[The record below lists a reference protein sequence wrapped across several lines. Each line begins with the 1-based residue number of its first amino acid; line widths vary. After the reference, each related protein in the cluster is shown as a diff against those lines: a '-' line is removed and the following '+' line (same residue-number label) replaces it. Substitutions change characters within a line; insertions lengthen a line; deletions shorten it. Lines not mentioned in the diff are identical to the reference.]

1 MKVISGMK
9 SYFKQFIPST
19 TSSFFTYFLSAILN
33 LFVSYGLLLL
43 LLRVLPKEQYGQY
56 GLYISVFSMLLIL
69 FNFGHKEII
78 FKFSSLFNVEDDSS
92 KLLNT
97 FRSFIQWNL
106 VIFIATQGLLLID
119 ITWYIVAMA
128 FLLNSWLITGAAY
141 HRGQADY
148 RLDAFALPMQRSFW
162 LIGCIALYFFLDE
175 ISLNQV
181 FCAAVVATIMCLVY
195 IILPIFNQFKSVAFN
210 QKHDTNQM
218 KLLFNF
224 FIIEIASVF
233 YLKSDILL
241 LRLFDLD
248 LAIVAD
254 YFFAIQLF
262 EIIVLIIMP
271 IGYFYFNALSKKNN
285 GIEGLNLKKYFLPML
300 GIIVCTH
307 LGILL
312 LAPII
317 FPVVIPNY
325 TSSINTVLLIIFSL
339 YPVAINILLSS
350 LLIFENKEVL
360 YAKICFTALVFNL
373 ILNALLIPNFEIQG
387 VLLTKFLTEC
397 FITLLLLKILHK
409 KNSII

>member
-1 MKVISGMK
+1 MK

-19 TSSFFTYFLSAILN
+19 TSSFFIYFLSAILN
-33 LFVSYGLLLL
+33 LLVSYGLLVL
-43 LLRVLPKEQYGQY
+43 LLRALPKAQYGQY

-69 FNFGHKEII
+69 FNFGHKEVI
-78 FKFSSLFNVEDDSS
+78 FKFSSQFNVEDDSS

-97 FRSFIQWNL
+97 FRSFSLWNL
-106 VIFIATQGLLLID
+106 VIFIAIQGLLLID

-128 FLLNSWLITGAAY
+128 FLLNSWLITGVAY

-162 LIGCIALYFFLDE
+162 LIGCIAIYFILDE

-181 FCAAVVATIMCLVY
+181 FFAAVVATIMCLLY
-195 IILPIFNQFKSVAFN
+195 IVLPIFNQFKLVVFN
-210 QKHDTNQM
+210 HKYDSTQV

-248 LAIVAD
+248 LAIIAD

-262 EIIVLIIMP
+262 EIIALIIMP

-285 GIEGLNLKKYFLPML
+285 GIEGLNLKKYLFPML
-300 GIIVCTH
+300 GIVVCAH
-307 LGILL
+307 LGVLL

-325 TSSINTVLLIIFSL
+325 SSSINTVLLIIFSL

-350 LLIFENKEVL
+350 QLIFENKEVL
-360 YAKICFTALVFNL
+360 YAKVCFTALVFNL

>member
-1 MKVISGMK
+1 MKFISGMK

-33 LFVSYGLLLL
+33 LFVSYGLLVL
-43 LLRVLPKEQYGQY
+43 LLRALPKEQYGQY

-78 FKFSSLFNVEDDSS
+78 FKFSSQFNTDDKSARLYS
-92 KLLNT
+92 AFQT
-97 FRSFIQWNL
+97 FSQWNL
-106 VIFIATQGLLLID
+106 VLFIAIQALLLID

-162 LIGCIALYFFLDE
+162 LIGCIAIYFFLDE

-181 FCAAVVATIMCLVY
+181 FCAAVVATLMCLLY
-195 IILPIFNQFKSVAFN
+195 IILPIFNKLKSVAFN
-210 QKHDTNQM
+210 QKHDNSQM

-248 LAIVAD
+248 LAIIAD

-285 GIEGLNLKKYFLPML
+285 GIEGLNLKKYLFPML
-300 GIIVCTH
+300 GLVVCAH
-307 LGILL
+307 FGILL

-317 FPVVIPNY
+317 FPIVIPNY
-325 TSSINTVLLIIFSL
+325 TSSINSVLLIIFSL

-350 LLIFENKEVL
+350 QLIFENKEVA
-360 YAKICFTALVFNL
+360 YAKICFFALGFNL
-373 ILNALLIPNFEIQG
+373 ILNALLIPNLEIQG

-397 FITLLLLKILHK
+397 LITLLLLKILHK